1 MGAQGKSV
9 TDAGGAV
16 VESVDVASKSS
27 LDAWITAYNLSVTTV
42 MPAQAGQQLASQ
54 RETVWIVDLCTM
66 KIVYKTQGSLIGLG
80 DSSVKTGIS
89 KILTL
94 LK

>member
-1 MGAQGKSV
+1 MV

-16 VESVDVASKSS
+16 VESLHSGS

-42 MPAQAGQQLASQ
+42 MPIDPNQQLIGE
-54 RETVWIVDLCTM
+54 RETLWIIDLCTM
-66 KIVYKTQGSLIGLG
+66 KIVYKTQGSLAGLG
-80 DSSVKTGIS
+80 DSSAKTGIA

-94 LK
+94 LGK